1 MNEYLLTHIHSYTT
15 DITQEAKEP
24 KCPSTNK
31 WIHKMCCM
39 STIVVLSH
47 SRELSQN
54 IQPETERIQEKG
66 KGKLLNRFSAKDYN
80 M

>member
-1 MNEYLLTHIHSYTT
+1 
-15 DITQEAKEP
+15 
-24 KCPSTNK
+24 
-31 WIHKMCCM
+31 MCCM